1 MNTLRQRGG
10 WLIFF
15 SILTALVLTALPT
28 PGWAAVWQPAWVAL
42 VLIYWCMA
50 APGRVGVGI
59 GWVLGLVLDIHM
71 GTLLGQHA
79 LGLSVMAYL
88 AYYLHQRV
96 RVHPLWQQGLTVFGL
111 VMVYNTITLWINGI
125 QGRPVEFHAYLASP
139 LVSMII
145 WPWVFIILRDL
156 ARRYNVS

>member
-1 MNTLRQRGG
+1 MSAVQSRGG
-10 WLIFF
+10 WLILL
-15 SILTALVLTALPT
+15 SILTAFVFTALPT

-50 APGRVGVGI
+50 VPARVGVGI
-59 GWVLGLVLDIHM
+59 GWLLGLVLDIHM

-79 LGLSVMAYL
+79 LALSLMAYL
-88 AYYLHQRV
+88 TYYLHQRV

-111 VMVYNTITLWINGI
+111 VLVYNTITLWINGI
-125 QGRPVEFHAYLASP
+125 QGRPTDFHAYLASP
-139 LVSMII
+139 LISMII

-156 ARRYNVS
+156 AHRYNVS